1 MRAPGSASAADLI
14 EMLEQVG
21 RVLEHAIGPC
31 AREFAGRRASR
42 QESDAERSRAR
53 RREHVPDRVADH
65 GRLCDR
71 HAESTGSRHEQV
83 GVGLRAP
90 YLVTRDDRHARG
102 VDAEHLE
109 HGSGGFDAPARRDRP
124 RAAGGVELCEQFA
137 CTRQRADL
145 RCARAVRLC
154 MPHAQALRARIVEF
168 DAALAQQDVRHQAA
182 AHADAPVDAPHRQ
195 FDAFA
200 GQRFVPGECMLVD
213 AVDEGAIE
221 VEQERGLQRIVHR
234 LSRNARRDA
243 PAARPRY
250 PMPMAMYRFDDFLL
264 NPATRELHE
273 RGELV
278 ALPARAFDCLSY
290 LVEHRDRAVGRDELI
305 AAVWGRVEVSEALLS
320 HTIVKLRRSLGD
332 TGSEQRLI
340 RTVPRFG
347 YRWTGAIVP
356 IKSALVESALV
367 ESAVVESAV
376 EPAPGASAIDAPTAL
391 APAASSAA
399 ATASQAAR
407 RGARSLAGAGALIAL
422 ALLLALAWWWRP
434 RAHDAPPAVAA
445 SPRANAALA
454 APALV
459 LPAEIDAPEDWRWLR
474 LGLMDLVA
482 TRLRAGALPT
492 MSSESVV
499 ALLRTRD
506 PAAPDALHDATLAQ
520 VAALRVQPRVRLADA
535 GWEVRLDAFGAQRE
549 LDVTARHAD
558 PVVAAR
564 EAADRLLHELGRT
577 PGAGEQAVPP
587 ELEHLLQHSGAAML
601 ADQLDEAR
609 ALIDAAPA
617 ALQQAPRA
625 QQRLAQI
632 DLRRGDYPAVEQR
645 LHALLD
651 GLDPARESAL
661 RARVLITLAAA
672 LVRKDQPARAGEL
685 YEEAIELR
693 RDAGDHEALGVAL
706 LGRGVVLAQA
716 GRIDEALGELAR
728 ARIELETVGDS
739 LGVASV
745 DVNVGDFQLM
755 RHRPADAL
763 AMLVEAA
770 DAFARLGAREGL
782 AHALAQ
788 QVAAQLERVDPAA
801 ALAASERAWPPE
813 SHTSNLRMRWRLVL
827 ARAEALAAA
836 GQASAARELLAE
848 VRDAADPRRDAG
860 VRAGAQALAAR
871 LAWAQG
877 DAGTAREAAEA
888 ALLPALQAAAP
899 IAHARTRLV
908 HLRALRAAGERARAA
923 EEVRSLRES
932 AGTDEWLAMQAD
944 LAEAEQ
950 AWSEGRREPALER
963 FERAWQYAGRAGTAR
978 DLVDVAAAYVAVL
991 IDASQL
997 DTARAVGGRIA
1008 RWVDVDWHAAD
1019 AMAKLYRAIGEHA
1032 AAHKSEQARAR
1043 LAPN

>member
-1 MRAPGSASAADLI
+1 
-14 EMLEQVG
+14 
-21 RVLEHAIGPC
+21 
-31 AREFAGRRASR
+31 
-42 QESDAERSRAR
+42 
-53 RREHVPDRVADH
+53 
-65 GRLCDR
+65 
-71 HAESTGSRHEQV
+71 
-83 GVGLRAP
+83 
-90 YLVTRDDRHARG
+90 
-102 VDAEHLE
+102 
-109 HGSGGFDAPARRDRP
+109 
-124 RAAGGVELCEQFA
+124 
-137 CTRQRADL
+137 
-145 RCARAVRLC
+145 
-154 MPHAQALRARIVEF
+154 
-168 DAALAQQDVRHQAA
+168 
-182 AHADAPVDAPHRQ
+182 
-195 FDAFA
+195 
-200 GQRFVPGECMLVD
+200 
-213 AVDEGAIE
+213 
-221 VEQERGLQRIVHR
+221 
-234 LSRNARRDA
+234 
-243 PAARPRY
+243 
-250 PMPMAMYRFDDFLL
+250 MYRFNDFLL
-264 NPATRELHE
+264 DPATRELHE
-273 RGELV
+273 RGDLV
-278 ALPARAFDCLSY
+278 ALPARAFDCLAY

-347 YRWTGAIVP
+347 YRWTGQVT
-356 IKSALVESALV
+356 LVEAPML
-367 ESAVVESAV
+367 
-376 EPAPGASAIDAPTAL
+376 EPASAPAGDARIDL
-391 APAASSAA
+391 APSAMPDAVAAPNAPRR
-399 ATASQAAR
+399 AAR
-407 RGARSLAGAGALIAL
+407 AMAGVVAVIAL
-422 ALLLALAWWWRP
+422 ALLIALASWWRP
-434 RAHDAPPAVAA
+434 RAHDAPSVDAAPA
-445 SPRANAALA
+445 RANATLA

-459 LPAEIDAPEDWRWLR
+459 LPAEIEAPEDWRWLR

-499 ALLRTRD
+499 ALMRTRD
-506 PAAPDALHDATLAQ
+506 HAAPDPLHDVTLAQ

-549 LDVTARHAD
+549 LGVTARHAD

-577 PGAGEQAVPP
+577 PGAGSQAGSL

-609 ALIDAAPA
+609 ALIEAAPA
-617 ALQQAPRA
+617 ALQQAARA
-625 QQRLAQI
+625 QQRIAQI

-645 LHALLD
+645 LHAVLD
-651 GLDPARESAL
+651 GLDPARDSAL

-672 LVRKDQPARAGEL
+672 LVRQDQPARAAEL

-706 LGRGVVLAQA
+706 LGRGVVLAQG

-763 AMLVEAA
+763 AMLIEAA

-801 ALAASERAWPPE
+801 ALATSERFWPPE
-813 SHTSNLRMRWRLVL
+813 SHTSNLRMRWTLVL

-836 GQASAARELLAE
+836 GEAGAARELLAE

-860 VRAGAQALAAR
+860 VRASAQALVAR

-877 DAGTAREAAEA
+877 DAVAAREAAAA

-899 IAHARTRLV
+899 IVHVRTRLV
-908 HLRALRAAGERARAA
+908 HLRALRAAGESARAA
-923 EEVRSLRES
+923 DEVRSLRAS
-932 AGTDEWLAMQAD
+932 AGADEWLSMQAE

-963 FERAWQYAGRAGTAR
+963 FERAWLYAARTGTAR
-978 DLVDVAAAYVAVL
+978 DLVDVAGVYVKAL
-991 IDASQL
+991 IEASQL
-997 DTARAVGGRIA
+997 DAARAVGGRIA
-1008 RWVDVDWHAAD
+1008 RWVEVDLQAAD
-1019 AMAKLYRAIGEHA
+1019 AMARLYHAIGEHA
-1032 AAHKSEQARAR
+1032 AAHKAEQAMTR
-1043 LAPN
+1043 LAPR

>member
-1 MRAPGSASAADLI
+1 MR
-14 EMLEQVG
+14 
-21 RVLEHAIGPC
+21 
-31 AREFAGRRASR
+31 
-42 QESDAERSRAR
+42 
-53 RREHVPDRVADH
+53 
-65 GRLCDR
+65 
-71 HAESTGSRHEQV
+71 
-83 GVGLRAP
+83 
-90 YLVTRDDRHARG
+90 
-102 VDAEHLE
+102 
-109 HGSGGFDAPARRDRP
+109 
-124 RAAGGVELCEQFA
+124 
-137 CTRQRADL
+137 
-145 RCARAVRLC
+145 
-154 MPHAQALRARIVEF
+154 
-168 DAALAQQDVRHQAA
+168 
-182 AHADAPVDAPHRQ
+182 
-195 FDAFA
+195 
-200 GQRFVPGECMLVD
+200 
-213 AVDEGAIE
+213 
-221 VEQERGLQRIVHR
+221 
-234 LSRNARRDA
+234 
-243 PAARPRY
+243 
-250 PMPMAMYRFDDFLL
+250 MAMYRFNDFLL
-264 NPATRELHE
+264 DPATRELHE

-278 ALPARAFDCLSY
+278 ALPARAFDCLAY

-347 YRWTGAIVP
+347 YRWTGAITLVESPAVGSVP
-356 IKSALVESALV
+356 FKSALVE
-367 ESAVVESAV
+367 
-376 EPAPGASAIDAPTAL
+376 PAPAAPAGDAPIERAPTA
-391 APAASSAA
+391 
-399 ATASQAAR
+399 TASAGAMAAPEPR
-407 RGARSLAGAGALIAL
+407 RRKLRALAGAGALVAL
-422 ALLLALAWWWRP
+422 AVLLALASWWRP
-434 RAHDAPPAVAA
+434 SAHDAPTADAVP
-445 SPRANAALA
+445 PRANVALA

-558 PVVAAR
+558 AVMAAR
-564 EAADRLLHELGRT
+564 EAADRLLHELGRA
-577 PGAGEQAVPP
+577 PGSGAQVGSI
-587 ELEHLLQHSGAAML
+587 ELEHLLQHAGAAML

-617 ALQQAPRA
+617 ALRQAPRA
-625 QQRLAQI
+625 QQRIAQI

-651 GLDPARESAL
+651 GLDPARDGAL

-672 LVRKDQPARAGEL
+672 LVRQDQPARAGEL
-685 YEEAIELR
+685 YEEAIALR

-813 SHTSNLRMRWRLVL
+813 SHTSNLRMRWVLVL
-827 ARAEALAAA
+827 ARAEALAAS
-836 GQASAARELLAE
+836 GQASAARELLAQ
-848 VRDAADPRRDAG
+848 VRDTADPRRDAG

-877 DAGTAREAAEA
+877 DAAAAREAAAA

-899 IAHARTRLV
+899 IAHLRTRLV
-908 HLRALRAAGERARAA
+908 HLRALRAAGEGARAA
-923 EEVRSLRES
+923 EEVRSLRDS
-932 AGTDEWLAMQAD
+932 AGTDEWLTMQAD
-944 LAEAEQ
+944 LAEGEQ

-963 FERAWQYAGRAGTAR
+963 FERAWQNAGRVGTAR
-978 DLVDVAAAYVAVL
+978 DLVDIAAVYVAPL
-991 IDASQL
+991 IEASQL

-1032 AAHKSEQARAR
+1032 AAHKAEQAMAR
-1043 LAPN
+1043 LAPD